1 MKLFTLLFFFLVTAH
16 AQIKPVDQQ
25 YMSGE
30 NYLLNNGFESGR
42 TNWTQTGTATATL
55 EQSIVRFGV
64 QSYKIVASSQTVD
77 LSQVV
82 TKYAAQSGGQQGIVS
97 VFIKNTNPL
106 LKVCAVSNSVD
117 TNCLDVLPNDEW
129 KEYAIPFVLSATNN
143 GIRIK
148 SASDTGTTYIDNAFV
163 GVMPATMMPEISQA
177 HLIGSATYP
186 FTANCSW
193 VTASAGTFP
202 VDNDCPAPTLVG
214 SASAPSTKIPAIT
227 FATLPAGTYK
237 VMLTNIF
244 TDLNANLAMSA
255 AITDGTSVFG
265 VGGNT
270 TTTAS
275 SAPTLVVGEITYTS
289 PRTNITFQPTVR
301 LAGANDAR
309 ISNTAVSLFSP
320 APYKISVF
328 YYPPKS
334 KIYSGDTIYPH
345 AQLLGKVNWATS
357 ANCVWLITGTTIVN
371 FPVDADCANPTASG
385 GVAAPSTK
393 IPAVV
398 LPAGSPKGTY
408 KFIATALFYGSPSAD
423 SLCSYRFS
431 DGTNNTSLQ
440 TGGNG
445 STSGGGSPVVT
456 GEITYDSALS
466 SATTIQIQS
475 RENTGNAA
483 HCSIELNDNQEELNI
498 SVYYFPPKDNPII
511 GTFAGIEKCA
521 DDFECTDVFSA
532 KVSST
537 GVVSGENLD
546 WINGNCTVASTSNF
560 TCSFNSG
567 IFTVAPNCVSIYKT
581 NNSAADAYAERIVWS
596 REVTSTSYKYATAG
610 AGTLSAVDVDII
622 CQKQGSDY
630 KPKTAKAATTNEMM
644 YVPNVTRP
652 KTCYY
657 AFGGAGSLGSQTNCG
672 ASPCVEYYDSCS
684 AGTAPT
690 RAATGNY
697 QNMTF
702 ANGTWKAN
710 TLINCTCTSTYGI
723 IGSIKCD
730 VRPTTLT
737 TNSNGGYQVSPY
749 TTASGVTSN
758 NAFDSRVVI
767 SCTADAP

>member
-55 EQSIVRFGV
+55 EQSVVRFGV

-129 KEYAIPFVLSATNN
+129 REYAIPFVLSATNN
-143 GIRIK
+143 GIRVK
-148 SASDTGTTYIDNAFV
+148 SASDSGTTYIDNAFV

-177 HLIGSATYP
+177 HLIGSATYA
-186 FTANCSW
+186 FTTNCLW
-193 VTASAGTFP
+193 IAASNGTFP
-202 VDNDCPAPTLVG
+202 VDNDCPVPTLTG
-214 SASAPSTKIPAIT
+214 SAIAPATKIPAIT
-227 FATLPAGTYK
+227 FPTLEAGTYQ
-237 VMLTNIF
+237 VILTNVHPEV
-244 TDLNANLAMSA
+244 NANLSISA
-255 AITDGTSVFG
+255 AITDGTTIFG
-265 VGGNT
+265 VGGST
-270 TTTAS
+270 TTTTTGAPS
-275 SAPTLVVGEITYTS
+275 SVIGEITYS
-289 PRTNITFQPTVR
+289 SAQTNITFQPTVR
-301 LAGANDAR
+301 LSGAIEAR
-309 ISNTAVSLFSP
+309 ISNTGASLISP

-345 AQLLGKVNWATS
+345 AQLYGTLTYANA
-357 ANCVWLITGTTIVN
+357 ANCNFSITGTTFVN
-371 FPVDADCANPTASG
+371 FGADTDCVNPTVTG
-385 GVAAPSTK
+385 NLIAPSTK
-393 IPAVV
+393 IPAFI
-398 LPAGSPKGTY
+398 LPAGAPKGTY
-408 KFIATALFYGSPSAD
+408 QIAASSFFFVNAGANGACYFRL
-423 SLCSYRFS
+423 S
-431 DGTNNTSLQ
+431 DGTNNTTATSF
-440 TGGNG
+440 GNT
-445 STSGGGSPVVT
+445 STISSYNPYVVGT
-456 GEITYDSALS
+456 IDYQSALPS
-466 SATTIQIQS
+466 NTTIQIQA
-475 RENTGNAA
+475 REMEGNANS
-483 HCSIELNDNQEELNI
+483 CDIQVGSPNSISDLKFE
-498 SVYYFPPKDNPII
+498 VYYFPPKDNPII

-521 DDFECTDVFSA
+521 NDFECTDVFSA

-546 WINGNCTVASTSNF
+546 WINGNAVVSGTSNYAI
-560 TCSFNSG
+560 TFNSS
-567 IFTVAPNCVSIYKT
+567 IFTVAPNCAAMVDT
-581 NNSAADAYAERIVWS
+581 NAGNSSVTLS
-596 REVTSTSYKYATAG
+596 SSVTSSGLTITTVNVSDILVAKPFN
-610 AGTLSAVDVDII
+610 II

-684 AGTAPT
+684 AGTAPNRT
-690 RAATGNY
+690 ATGNY

-737 TNSNGGYQVSPY
+737 TDSNGGYQVSPY
-749 TTASGVTSN
+749 TTESGATSN